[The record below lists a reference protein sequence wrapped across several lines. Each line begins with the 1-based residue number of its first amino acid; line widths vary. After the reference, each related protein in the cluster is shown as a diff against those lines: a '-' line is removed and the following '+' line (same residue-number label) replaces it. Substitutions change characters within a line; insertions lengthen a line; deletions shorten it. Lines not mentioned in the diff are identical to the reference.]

1 MIEQAIVDIFR
12 EFGLLGGSL
21 VLGFILF
28 IPSVLGYNRIRYA
41 RAQAALKTQE
51 RQDAMQARVLDMLEE
66 RTNELRQDAQRL
78 DRNYQTQIADLQAR
92 FDDYQT
98 TSENERA
105 EQRELIATLTAD
117 KERLERRIEA
127 LAKELAEVKQLYQAE
142 RVHNADLQASNKGLL
157 EINDKLVAT
166 NRQQVEQIIEQSS
179 QIATL
184 NEKVS
189 HLERE
194 NRRLQSEIN
203 YLAQQLQTL
212 TGQASP
218 PVVSPTEPI

>member
-12 EFGLLGGSL
+12 EFGLLGGSF

-28 IPSVLGYNRIRYA
+28 IPSALGYSRIRYA

-98 TSENERA
+98 ASETERA

-117 KERLERRIEA
+117 KERLEKRIE
-127 LAKELAEVKQLYQAE
+127 ELARELKDLKALYQAE
-142 RVHNADLQASNKGLL
+142 RIHNADLQASNKGLL

-166 NRQQVEQIIEQSS
+166 NRQQVEQIIEQSG

-189 HLERE
+189 NLERE

-218 PVVSPTEPI
+218 PVTSPTEPI